1 MTRVTSKRIETKD
14 LQGEGSFIVV
24 KTVGW
29 KTAKRINEFLI
40 MGNVELRADM
50 TNEQKKKHVDEETAL
65 TEQILFSSIVDWNW
79 ADENN
84 NALPI
89 PRTTDDLDL
98 LTVEEVQFLLSS
110 VTGKNGDL
118 KNSESGS
125 STTSGLEAQTT
136 LPQTSG

>member
-1 MTRVTSKRIETKD
+1 MTRVTSKRIETTN
-14 LQGEGSFIVV
+14 LQGEGSFIIV

-29 KTAKRINEFLI
+29 KTAKKINEFLSI
-40 MGNVELRADM
+40 GNVMSRADM

-65 TEQILFSSIVDWNW
+65 TEQILFSCIVDWNW
-79 ADENN
+79 ADETGVP
-84 NALPI
+84 LPI
-89 PRTTDDLDL
+89 PMNTEDLDL
-98 LTVEEVQFLLSS
+98 LTVDEVQFLLSS

-125 STTSGLEAQTT
+125 LTTSGSEEKTT